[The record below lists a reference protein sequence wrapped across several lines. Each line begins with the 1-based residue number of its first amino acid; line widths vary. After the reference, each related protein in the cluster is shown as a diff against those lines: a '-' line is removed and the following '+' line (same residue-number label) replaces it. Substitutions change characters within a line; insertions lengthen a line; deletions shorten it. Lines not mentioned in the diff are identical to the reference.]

1 MAFNT
6 KNLRATDDEFVIDE
20 CVYDQTSTNFVE
32 FCPGTSEEYSLRVIP
47 KDQDIANLQA
57 DLFKN
62 ILEDEQPSLSS
73 I

>member
-6 KNLRATDDEFVIDE
+6 KNLRATDDEFVTDE

-47 KDQDIANLQA
+47 KDQDIANL
-57 DLFKN
+57 
-62 ILEDEQPSLSS
+62 
-73 I
+73 